1 MLGWCRRTESHAQD
15 QVASS
20 WNIFHIQSLTLG
32 RDMEAVSCSFPT
44 SFISLGEV
52 FWAGMAIRPPNSTT
66 YSCRVSV
73 LPEPSVGVIH
83 HLVAPGSEVL
93 SWQGLHESSHGQ
105 MRMSVFNC
113 EVLEHLY
120 RRNSFLSPFSTPWA
134 LPKLLRHNSSVR

>member
-1 MLGWCRRTESHAQD
+1 MLLEDSSFAQD

-52 FWAGMAIRPPNSTT
+52 SGAGMAIRPLNSTT

-73 LPEPSVGVIH
+73 LPEPSVGVIL

-93 SWQGLHESSHGQ
+93 NWQGLHESSHGQ
-105 MRMSVFNC
+105 MRMPVFNC
-113 EVLEHLY
+113 EV
-120 RRNSFLSPFSTPWA
+120 SVGTPLSEKLIPVTIFHALGPAKAPTP
-134 LPKLLRHNSSVR
+134 

>member
-1 MLGWCRRTESHAQD
+1 MFGWCWRTESHAQD

-32 RDMEAVSCSFPT
+32 FEKWKRFHCSFPT

-52 FWAGMAIRPPNSTT
+52 FGAGMAIRPPNSTT

-113 EVLEHLY
+113 EV
-120 RRNSFLSPFSTPWA
+120 SVGTPLSEKLIPVTIFHALGPAKAPTP
-134 LPKLLRHNSSVR
+134 